1 MSGCAK
7 LYKVVRMLSPI
18 ELKKLKKDYLTLSK
32 MHPPKKGKGS
42 GFEDS
47 YLEFLNG
54 RLSKEWIYNY

>member
-1 MSGCAK
+1 
-7 LYKVVRMLSPI
+7 MLSPI

-54 RLSKEWIYNY
+54 RLSKE